1 MRVIVI
7 TTLSFA
13 VGLILL
19 NRGYLAPY
27 DSALGQ
33 LVLGLV
39 GLLFGG
45 AFWWLSRMARV
56 PAPERLLAAE
66 PGEEATA

>member
-1 MRVIVI
+1 M
-7 TTLSFA
+7 A
-13 VGLILL
+13 VGLVVL
-19 NRGYLAPY
+19 NRGYLTPY
-27 DSALGQ
+27 DSAAGQ

-45 AFWWLSRMARV
+45 AFWWLAQMARV

-66 PGEEATA
+66 PAEEVTA